1 MMVMALDSDISLS
14 EEKLILRP
22 DWDMEDMAALVV
34 MDLVVCMEVMA

>member
-22 DWDMEDMAALVV
+22 DSDLEDMAALVV